1 MFNMSIIEELKKVLG
16 DQNVLTGTDKD
27 RYSSDWL
34 GQYSFEPLCVV
45 RPAST
50 QEVSKVVRLAS
61 AAQVN
66 IVPVGGNTGLNGG
79 THSDNA
85 ISISME
91 RMNSIHE
98 IRVNSKIAIVDAGVI
113 LANLHNVVNEN
124 DLMFPLTFG
133 ARGSATIGGVLSTN
147 AGGSNVLKYGNTRD
161 LVLGVEIVLPNG
173 EIMNLMSELHKDNSG
188 YCLRDLVI
196 GAEGTLGIITRA
208 VLKLFPRPK
217 AYATAM
223 VAVNSLDTALSLLN
237 ELQDGTGG
245 AVAAYEYMP
254 KRYIQG
260 HMELSSAS
268 RRPFKEDYE
277 HLVMVELETT
287 VELFS
292 QCGDDGQ
299 VLLSG
304 ELERILDRNLDKG
317 LILDAH
323 IAQNEEQRLIM
334 WERREAA
341 AEISLLKTPLIN
353 NDIAVPL
360 DKISKFLT
368 IMDKKLPELDPDADV
383 LIVSHLGDGN
393 VHYTVW
399 PSRDDEQHKDKIME
413 AIENVVLSLGGSFS
427 AEHGIGLSKLSSMER
442 RKDRVALDVM
452 RQIKHAIDPEG
463 IMNPGK
469 VLPKI
474 Y

>member
-1 MFNMSIIEELKKVLG
+1 MYIIEELKKVLG
-16 DQNVLTGTDKD
+16 DQNVLTGTDKE

-50 QEVSKVVRLAS
+50 QEVSKVVRLAITS
-61 AAQVN
+61 QIN

-91 RMNSIHE
+91 RMNKIHE

-196 GAEGTLGIITRA
+196 GAEGTLGIITQA

-223 VAVNSLDTALSLLN
+223 VAVNSLDTALALLN

-292 QCGDDGQ
+292 RCGDDGQ

-368 IMDKKLPELDPDADV
+368 IMEKKLPELDPDADV

>member
-1 MFNMSIIEELKKVLG
+1 MSLIEELKKDLG
-16 DQNVLTGTDKD
+16 DQNVLTGTDKE

-34 GQYSFEPLCVV
+34 GQYRFEPLCVV

-50 QEVSKVVRLAS
+50 KEVSKVVRLARS
-61 AAQVN
+61 FHVN

-91 RMNSIHE
+91 RMNKICE
-98 IRVNSKIAIVDAGVI
+98 IRLNSKIAIVEAGVI
-113 LANLHNVVNEN
+113 LANLHQIVNEN

-196 GAEGTLGIITRA
+196 GAEGTLGIITKA
-208 VLKLFPRPK
+208 VVKLFPKPK

-223 VAVNSLDTALSLLN
+223 IAVKSLDSALALLN
-237 ELQDGTGG
+237 ELQDQTGG

-254 KRYIQG
+254 KRYIEG
-260 HMELSSAS
+260 HMELSSS
-268 RRPFKEDYE
+268 SKKPFKKDYE

-292 QCGDDGQ
+292 RYGDDGK

-304 ELERILDRNLDKG
+304 ELERILNKNLNEG
-317 LILDAH
+317 FILDAH

-360 DKISKFLT
+360 DQVSKFLT
-368 IMDKKLPELDPDADV
+368 VMEKKLPELDPDADV

-399 PSRDDEQHKDKIME
+399 PSNDDEKHKDKIME
-413 AIENVVLSLGGSFS
+413 AIETVVLTLGGSFS

-442 RKDRVALDVM
+442 RKDRVSLEVM
-452 RQIKHAIDPEG
+452 RKIKNAIDPEG

-469 VLPKI
+469 VLPKAH
-474 Y
+474 

>member
-16 DQNVLTGTDKD
+16 DQNVLTGTDKE

-61 AAQVN
+61 TAQIN

-91 RMNSIHE
+91 RMNNIHE

-196 GAEGTLGIITRA
+196 GAEGTLGIITQA

-217 AYATAM
+217 AYATDM

-292 QCGDDGQ
+292 RCGDDGQ

-368 IMDKKLPELDPDADV
+368 IMEKKLPELDPDADV
-383 LIVSHLGDGN
+383 VIVSHLGDGN

>member
-91 RMNSIHE
+91 RMNNIHE
-98 IRVNSKIAIVDAGVI
+98 IRANSKIAIVDAGVI

-196 GAEGTLGIITRA
+196 GAEGTLGIITQA

-292 QCGDDGQ
+292 RCGDDGQ

-368 IMDKKLPELDPDADV
+368 IMEKKLPELDPDADV

>member
-91 RMNSIHE
+91 RMNIIHE

-196 GAEGTLGIITRA
+196 GAEGTLGIITQA

-368 IMDKKLPELDPDADV
+368 IMEKKLPELDPDADV

>member
-1 MFNMSIIEELKKVLG
+1 MSLIGELKKVLG
-16 DQNVLTGTDKD
+16 DQNVLTGADKD

-34 GQYSFEPLCVV
+34 GQYIFEPLCVV
-45 RPAST
+45 RPGST
-50 QEVSKVVRLAS
+50 EEVSKIVKLARTFQS
-61 AAQVN
+61 K

-91 RMNSIHE
+91 RMNKIHE
-98 IRVNSKIAIVDAGVI
+98 IRLNSKIAIVEAGVI
-113 LANLHNVVNEN
+113 LTSLHQVANEN
-124 DLMFPLTFG
+124 DLIFPLTFG

-161 LVLGVEIVLPNG
+161 LVLGVEIVLPSG

-188 YCLRDLVI
+188 YCLRDLIV
-196 GAEGTLGIITRA
+196 GAEGTLGIITQA
-208 VLKLFPRPK
+208 VLKLFPKPK

-223 VAVNSLDTALSLLN
+223 IAVKSLEDALSLLN

-260 HMELSSAS
+260 HMELSTAS
-268 RRPFKEDYE
+268 RKPFQKDYE

-287 VELFS
+287 IELFS
-292 QCGDDGQ
+292 RSKDDGQ
-299 VLLSG
+299 VILSG
-304 ELERILDRNLDKG
+304 ELERILNKNLDRG
-317 LILDAH
+317 VILDAH

-341 AEISLLKTPLIN
+341 AEISLLRTPLIN

-360 DKISKFLT
+360 DKVAKFFN
-368 IMDKKLPELDPDADV
+368 IMEKKLPDLDPDADV
-383 LIVSHLGDGN
+383 LVVSHLGDGN

-399 PSRDDEQHKDKIME
+399 PSKDDEKHKDKIME
-413 AIENVVLSLGGSFS
+413 AIESVVLKLGGSFS

-452 RQIKHAIDPEG
+452 SQIKNAIDPEG

-469 VLPKI
+469 VLPKL
-474 Y
+474 

>member
-91 RMNSIHE
+91 RMNNIHE

-196 GAEGTLGIITRA
+196 GAEGTLGIITQA

-368 IMDKKLPELDPDADV
+368 IMEKKLPELDPDADV

-474 Y
+474 

>member
-368 IMDKKLPELDPDADV
+368 IMEKKLPELDPDADV

>member
-1 MFNMSIIEELKKVLG
+1 MSIIEELKKVLG

-91 RMNSIHE
+91 RMNNIHE

-196 GAEGTLGIITRA
+196 GAEGTLGIITQA

-368 IMDKKLPELDPDADV
+368 IMEKKLPELDPDADV

>member
-1 MFNMSIIEELKKVLG
+1 MSIIEELKKVLG

-196 GAEGTLGIITRA
+196 GAEGTLGIITQA

-368 IMDKKLPELDPDADV
+368 IMEKKLPELDPDADV

-399 PSRDDEQHKDKIME
+399 PSRDDEQHKDKIKE
-413 AIENVVLSLGGSFS
+413 AIENVVLSLGGNFS

>member
-1 MFNMSIIEELKKVLG
+1 
-16 DQNVLTGTDKD
+16 
-27 RYSSDWL
+27 
-34 GQYSFEPLCVV
+34 
-45 RPAST
+45 
-50 QEVSKVVRLAS
+50 
-61 AAQVN
+61 
-66 IVPVGGNTGLNGG
+66 
-79 THSDNA
+79 
-85 ISISME
+85 
-91 RMNSIHE
+91 MNNIHE

-196 GAEGTLGIITRA
+196 GAEGTLGIITQA

-292 QCGDDGQ
+292 RCGDDGQ

-368 IMDKKLPELDPDADV
+368 IMEKKLPELDPDADV

>member
-1 MFNMSIIEELKKVLG
+1 MSLIGELKKVLG
-16 DQNVLTGTDKD
+16 DRNVLTGADKD

-34 GQYSFEPLCVV
+34 GHYIFEPLCVV
-45 RPAST
+45 RPGST
-50 QEVSKVVRLAS
+50 EEVSKIVKLARTFQS
-61 AAQVN
+61 K

-91 RMNSIHE
+91 RMNKIHE
-98 IRVNSKIAIVDAGVI
+98 IRLNSKIAIVEAGVI
-113 LANLHNVVNEN
+113 LTSLHQVANEN
-124 DLMFPLTFG
+124 DLIFPLTFG

-161 LVLGVEIVLPNG
+161 LVLGVEIVLPSG

-188 YCLRDLVI
+188 YCLRDLIV
-196 GAEGTLGIITRA
+196 GAEGTLGIITQA
-208 VLKLFPRPK
+208 VLKLFPKPK

-223 VAVNSLDTALSLLN
+223 IAVKSLEDALSLLN

-260 HMELSSAS
+260 HMELSTAS
-268 RRPFKEDYE
+268 RKPFQKDYE

-287 VELFS
+287 IELFS
-292 QCGDDGQ
+292 RSKDDGQ
-299 VLLSG
+299 VILSG
-304 ELERILDRNLDKG
+304 ELERILNKNLDRG
-317 LILDAH
+317 VILDAH

-341 AEISLLKTPLIN
+341 AEISLLRTPLIN

-360 DKISKFLT
+360 DKVAKFFN
-368 IMDKKLPELDPDADV
+368 IMEKKLPDLDPDADV
-383 LIVSHLGDGN
+383 LVVSHLGDGN

-399 PSRDDEQHKDKIME
+399 PSKDDEKHKDKIME
-413 AIENVVLSLGGSFS
+413 AIESVVLKLGGSFS

-452 RQIKHAIDPEG
+452 RQIKNAIDPEG

-469 VLPKI
+469 VLPKL
-474 Y
+474 

>member
-1 MFNMSIIEELKKVLG
+1 MSIIEELKKVLG
-16 DQNVLTGTDKD
+16 DQNVLTGTDKE

-196 GAEGTLGIITRA
+196 GAEGTLGIITQA

-292 QCGDDGQ
+292 RCGDDGQ

-368 IMDKKLPELDPDADV
+368 IMEKKLPELDPDADV

>member
-91 RMNSIHE
+91 RINSIHE

-147 AGGSNVLKYGNTRD
+147 AGGSNLLKYGNTRD

-196 GAEGTLGIITRA
+196 GAEGTLGIITQA

-292 QCGDDGQ
+292 RCGDDGQ

-368 IMDKKLPELDPDADV
+368 IMEKKLPELDPDADV

>member
-1 MFNMSIIEELKKVLG
+1 MSLIEELKKVLG
-16 DQNVLTGTDKD
+16 DQNVLTGNDKE

-34 GQYSFEPLCVV
+34 GQYRFEPFCVV

-50 QEVSKVVRLAS
+50 KEVSKVVRLARS
-61 AAQVN
+61 FQVN

-91 RMNSIHE
+91 RMNKICE
-98 IRVNSKIAIVDAGVI
+98 IRLNSKIAIVEAGVI
-113 LANLHNVVNEN
+113 LANLHQIVNEN

-196 GAEGTLGIITRA
+196 GAEGTLGIITKA
-208 VLKLFPRPK
+208 VVKLFPKPK

-223 VAVNSLDTALSLLN
+223 IAVKSLDSALALLN
-237 ELQDGTGG
+237 ELQDQTGG

-254 KRYIQG
+254 KRYIEG
-260 HMELSSAS
+260 HMELSSS
-268 RRPFKEDYE
+268 SKKPFTKDYE

-292 QCGDDGQ
+292 RYGDDGK

-304 ELERILDRNLDKG
+304 ELERILNKNLNEG
-317 LILDAH
+317 FILDAH

-360 DKISKFLT
+360 DQVSKFLT
-368 IMDKKLPELDPDADV
+368 VMEKKLPDLDPDADV

-399 PSRDDEQHKDKIME
+399 PSNDDEKHKDKIME
-413 AIENVVLSLGGSFS
+413 AIETVVLTLGGSFS

-442 RKDRVALDVM
+442 RKDRVSLEVM
-452 RQIKHAIDPEG
+452 RQIKNAIDPEG

-469 VLPKI
+469 VLPKAH
-474 Y
+474 

>member
-1 MFNMSIIEELKKVLG
+1 MSLIEELKSILG
-16 DQNVLTGTDKD
+16 DQHVLTGIDKK

-45 RPAST
+45 RPST
-50 QEVSKVVRLAS
+50 TQQVSEVVRLAS
-61 AAQVN
+61 RLGVS

-79 THSDNA
+79 THSDKS

-91 RMNSIHE
+91 RMNNIHE
-98 IRVNSKIAIVDAGVI
+98 IRSSSKIALVEAGVI
-113 LANLHNVVNEN
+113 LTTLHQAVNEN

-161 LVLGVEIVLPNG
+161 LVLGVEMVLPNG
-173 EIMNLMSELHKDNSG
+173 DIMNLMSELHKDNSG

-196 GAEGTLGIITRA
+196 GAEGTLGIITQA
-208 VLKLFPRPK
+208 VLKLFPKPK
-217 AYATAM
+217 AHATAM
-223 VAVNSLDTALSLLN
+223 VAVKSLDHALALLN
-237 ELQDGTGG
+237 ELQEGTGG

-260 HMELSSAS
+260 YMELSSSS
-268 RRPFKEDYE
+268 RKPFQKDYD
-277 HLVMVELETT
+277 HLVMIELETT

-292 QCGDDGQ
+292 RSTDDGQ

-304 ELERILDRNLDKG
+304 ELERILNKNLVDG
-317 LILDAH
+317 SILDAH

-341 AEISLLKTPLIN
+341 AEISLLKKPLIN

-360 DKISKFLT
+360 EKISEFLT
-368 IMDKKLPELDPDADV
+368 IMESKLPELDPEADV

-399 PSRDDEQHKDKIME
+399 PSLDDEKHKDKIME
-413 AIENVVLSLGGSFS
+413 AIENVVLLLGGSFS
-427 AEHGIGLSKLSSMER
+427 AEHGIGISKLSSMER
-442 RKDRVALDVM
+442 RKDSVALKVM
-452 RQIKHAIDPEG
+452 RQIKDAIDPKG

-469 VLPKI
+469 VLPRE
-474 Y
+474 YGS

>member
-16 DQNVLTGTDKD
+16 DQNVLTGTDKE

-61 AAQVN
+61 TAQIN

-91 RMNSIHE
+91 RMNNIHE

-196 GAEGTLGIITRA
+196 GAEGTLGIITQA

-223 VAVNSLDTALSLLN
+223 VAVNSLDTALALLN

-268 RRPFKEDYE
+268 RRPFKQDYE

-368 IMDKKLPELDPDADV
+368 IMEKKLPELDPDADV

>member
-16 DQNVLTGTDKD
+16 DQNVLTGTDKE

-61 AAQVN
+61 TAQIN

-91 RMNSIHE
+91 RMNNIHE

-196 GAEGTLGIITRA
+196 GAEGTLGIITQA

-368 IMDKKLPELDPDADV
+368 IMEKKLPELDPDADV

-469 VLPKI
+469 VLPKT

>member
-196 GAEGTLGIITRA
+196 GAEGTLGIITQA

-368 IMDKKLPELDPDADV
+368 IMEKKLPELDPDADV

-452 RQIKHAIDPEG
+452 RQIKYAIDPEG

-474 Y
+474 

>member
-1 MFNMSIIEELKKVLG
+1 
-16 DQNVLTGTDKD
+16 
-27 RYSSDWL
+27 
-34 GQYSFEPLCVV
+34 
-45 RPAST
+45 
-50 QEVSKVVRLAS
+50 
-61 AAQVN
+61 
-66 IVPVGGNTGLNGG
+66 
-79 THSDNA
+79 
-85 ISISME
+85 
-91 RMNSIHE
+91 
-98 IRVNSKIAIVDAGVI
+98 
-113 LANLHNVVNEN
+113 
-124 DLMFPLTFG
+124 
-133 ARGSATIGGVLSTN
+133 
-147 AGGSNVLKYGNTRD
+147 
-161 LVLGVEIVLPNG
+161 
-173 EIMNLMSELHKDNSG
+173 MNLMSELHKDNSG

-196 GAEGTLGIITRA
+196 GAEGTLGIITQA

-268 RRPFKEDYE
+268 RRPFKEDHE

-368 IMDKKLPELDPDADV
+368 IMEKKLPELDPDADV

>member
-1 MFNMSIIEELKKVLG
+1 MFIIEELKKVLG
-16 DQNVLTGTDKD
+16 YQNVLTGTDKE

-61 AAQVN
+61 TAQIN

-91 RMNSIHE
+91 RMNNIHE

-124 DLMFPLTFG
+124 DVMFPLTFG

-147 AGGSNVLKYGNTRD
+147 AGGSNVLKYGNTRN

-196 GAEGTLGIITRA
+196 GAEGTLGIITQA

-292 QCGDDGQ
+292 RCGDDGQ

-304 ELERILDRNLDKG
+304 ELERILDKNLDKG

-368 IMDKKLPELDPDADV
+368 IMEKKLPELDPDADV

>member
-196 GAEGTLGIITRA
+196 GAEGTLGIITQA

-292 QCGDDGQ
+292 RCGDDGQ

-368 IMDKKLPELDPDADV
+368 IMEKKLPELDPDADV

>member
-91 RMNSIHE
+91 RMNNIHE
-98 IRVNSKIAIVDAGVI
+98 IRANSKIAIVDAGVI

-196 GAEGTLGIITRA
+196 GAEGTLGIITQA

-368 IMDKKLPELDPDADV
+368 IMEKKLPELDPDADV

>member
-1 MFNMSIIEELKKVLG
+1 MSIIEELKKVLG
-16 DQNVLTGTDKD
+16 DQNVLTGTDKE

-91 RMNSIHE
+91 RMNNIHE

-196 GAEGTLGIITRA
+196 GAEGTLGIITQA

-368 IMDKKLPELDPDADV
+368 IMEKKLPELDPDADV

-469 VLPKI
+469 VLPKT

>member
-1 MFNMSIIEELKKVLG
+1 MSIIEELKKVLG
-16 DQNVLTGTDKD
+16 DQNVLTGTDKE

-61 AAQVN
+61 TAQTN

-91 RMNSIHE
+91 RMNNIHE

-196 GAEGTLGIITRA
+196 GAEGTLGIITQA

-368 IMDKKLPELDPDADV
+368 IMEKKLPELDPDADV

>member
-1 MFNMSIIEELKKVLG
+1 MSLIEELRTILG
-16 DQNVLTGTDKD
+16 DQNVLTGADKE

-34 GQYSFEPLCVV
+34 GQYKFEPLCVV

-50 QEVSKVVRLAS
+50 EEVAEVVRLAGFLK
-61 AAQVN
+61 VN

-91 RMNSIHE
+91 RMNKIVE
-98 IRVNSKIAIVDAGVI
+98 IRSNSKLAIVEAGVI
-113 LANLHNVVNEN
+113 LSNLHQVVNEN
-124 DLMFPLTFG
+124 DLIFPLTFG
-133 ARGSATIGGVLSTN
+133 ARGSATVGGVLSTN

-161 LVLGVEIVLPNG
+161 LVLGVEMVLPNG

-196 GAEGTLGIITRA
+196 GAEGTLGIITKA
-208 VLKLFPRPK
+208 VVKLFPKPK

-223 VAVNSLDTALSLLN
+223 IAVKSLDSALDLLN

-260 HMELSSAS
+260 HMELSSS
-268 RRPFKEDYE
+268 SKKPFEKDYE

-292 QCGDDGQ
+292 RYGDDGKT
-299 VLLSG
+299 LLSG
-304 ELERILDRNLDKG
+304 ELERILNKNLNEDF
-317 LILDAH
+317 ILDAH

-341 AEISLLKTPLIN
+341 AEISLLKKPIIN

-360 DKISKFLT
+360 DKVSKFLT
-368 IMDKKLPELDPDADV
+368 VMEQKLPDLDPDADV

-393 VHYTVW
+393 VHF
-399 PSRDDEQHKDKIME
+399 
-413 AIENVVLSLGGSFS
+413 NLSPPEGKEDFSELDGEIYLRLAELASSMSGSFA
-427 AEHGIGLSKLSSMER
+427 AEHGIGREKIIMADKLRDSIER
-442 RKDRVALDVM
+442 DIMRKLKKSLDELN
-452 RQIKHAIDPEG
+452 QL
-463 IMNPGK
+463 NPG
-469 VLPKI
+469 VLFSEK
-474 Y
+474 

>member
-1 MFNMSIIEELKKVLG
+1 MSIIEELKKVLG
-16 DQNVLTGTDKD
+16 DQNVLTGTDKE

-61 AAQVN
+61 TAQIN

-91 RMNSIHE
+91 RMNNIHE

-196 GAEGTLGIITRA
+196 GAEGTLGIITQA

-368 IMDKKLPELDPDADV
+368 IMEKKLPELDPDADV

>member
-1 MFNMSIIEELKKVLG
+1 MSIIEELKKVLG
-16 DQNVLTGTDKD
+16 DQNVLTGTDKE

-61 AAQVN
+61 TAQIN

-91 RMNSIHE
+91 RMNNIHE

-196 GAEGTLGIITRA
+196 GAEGTLGIITQA

-223 VAVNSLDTALSLLN
+223 VAVNSLDGALSLLN

-292 QCGDDGQ
+292 RCGDDGQ

-368 IMDKKLPELDPDADV
+368 IMEKKLPELDPDADV

-399 PSRDDEQHKDKIME
+399 PSLDDEQHKDKIME

-442 RKDRVALDVM
+442 RKDRIALDVM

>member
-1 MFNMSIIEELKKVLG
+1 MSLVGELKKILG
-16 DQNVLTGTDKD
+16 DQNVLTGADKD

-34 GQYSFEPLCVV
+34 GHYIFEPLCVV
-45 RPAST
+45 RPGST
-50 QEVSKVVRLAS
+50 EEVSKIVKLARTFQS
-61 AAQVN
+61 K

-91 RMNSIHE
+91 RMNKIHE
-98 IRVNSKIAIVDAGVI
+98 IRLNSKIAIVEAGVI
-113 LANLHNVVNEN
+113 LTSLHQVANEN
-124 DLMFPLTFG
+124 DLIFPLTFG

-161 LVLGVEIVLPNG
+161 LVLGVEIVLPSG

-188 YCLRDLVI
+188 YCLRDLII
-196 GAEGTLGIITRA
+196 GAEGTLGIITQA
-208 VLKLFPRPK
+208 VLKLFPKPK

-223 VAVNSLDTALSLLN
+223 IAVKSLEDALSLLN

-260 HMELSSAS
+260 HMELSTAS
-268 RRPFKEDYE
+268 RKPFQKDYE

-287 VELFS
+287 IELFS
-292 QCGDDGQ
+292 RSKDDGQ
-299 VLLSG
+299 VILSG
-304 ELERILDRNLDKG
+304 ELERILNKNLDRG
-317 LILDAH
+317 VILDAH

-341 AEISLLKTPLIN
+341 AEISLLRTPLIN

-360 DKISKFLT
+360 DKVAKFFN
-368 IMDKKLPELDPDADV
+368 IMEKKLPDLDPDADV
-383 LIVSHLGDGN
+383 LVVSHLGDGN

-399 PSRDDEQHKDKIME
+399 PSKDDEKHKDKIME
-413 AIENVVLSLGGSFS
+413 AIESVVLKLGGSFS

-452 RQIKHAIDPEG
+452 RQIKNAIDPEG

-469 VLPKI
+469 VLPKL
-474 Y
+474 

>member
-16 DQNVLTGTDKD
+16 DQNVLTGTDKE

-61 AAQVN
+61 TAQIN

-196 GAEGTLGIITRA
+196 GAEGTLGIITQA

-368 IMDKKLPELDPDADV
+368 IMEKKLPELDPDADV

>member
-1 MFNMSIIEELKKVLG
+1 MSIIEELKKVLG
-16 DQNVLTGTDKD
+16 DQNVLTGTDKE

-61 AAQVN
+61 TAQIN

-91 RMNSIHE
+91 RMNNIHE

-196 GAEGTLGIITRA
+196 GAEGTLGIITQA

-223 VAVNSLDTALSLLN
+223 VAVNSLDTALALLN

-292 QCGDDGQ
+292 RCGDDGQ

-368 IMDKKLPELDPDADV
+368 IMEKKLPELDPDADV

>member
-1 MFNMSIIEELKKVLG
+1 MFNMSIIGELKKVLG

-196 GAEGTLGIITRA
+196 GAEGTLGIITQA

-304 ELERILDRNLDKG
+304 ELERILDSNLDKG

-368 IMDKKLPELDPDADV
+368 IMEKKLPELDPDADV

>member
-16 DQNVLTGTDKD
+16 DQNVLTGTDKE

-196 GAEGTLGIITRA
+196 GAEGTLGIITQA

-292 QCGDDGQ
+292 RCGDDGQ

-368 IMDKKLPELDPDADV
+368 IMEKKLPELDPDADV

>member
-1 MFNMSIIEELKKVLG
+1 MSIIEELKKVLG
-16 DQNVLTGTDKD
+16 DQNVLTGTDKE

-61 AAQVN
+61 TAQIN

-91 RMNSIHE
+91 RMNNIHE
-98 IRVNSKIAIVDAGVI
+98 IRENSKIAIVDAGVI

-124 DLMFPLTFG
+124 DLMLPLTFG

-196 GAEGTLGIITRA
+196 GAEGTLGIITQA

-299 VLLSG
+299 VLLSS

-368 IMDKKLPELDPDADV
+368 IMEKKLPELDPDADV

>member
-1 MFNMSIIEELKKVLG
+1 MSIIEELKKVLG
-16 DQNVLTGTDKD
+16 DQNVLTGTDKE

-50 QEVSKVVRLAS
+50 QEVDKVVLLAS
-61 AAQVN
+61 TAQIN

-91 RMNSIHE
+91 RMNNIHE

-196 GAEGTLGIITRA
+196 GAEGTLGIITQA

-223 VAVNSLDTALSLLN
+223 VAVNSLDTALALLN

-292 QCGDDGQ
+292 RCGDDGQ

-368 IMDKKLPELDPDADV
+368 IMEKKLPELDPDADV

-474 Y
+474 YKA

>member
-16 DQNVLTGTDKD
+16 DQNVLTGTDKE

-61 AAQVN
+61 TAQIN

-91 RMNSIHE
+91 RMNNIHE

-196 GAEGTLGIITRA
+196 GAEGTLGIITQA

-368 IMDKKLPELDPDADV
+368 IMEKKLPELDPDADV

>member
-196 GAEGTLGIITRA
+196 GAEGTLGIITQA

-292 QCGDDGQ
+292 RCGDDGQ
-299 VLLSG
+299 VLLRG

-368 IMDKKLPELDPDADV
+368 IMEKKLPELDPDADV

-399 PSRDDEQHKDKIME
+399 PSLDDEQHKDKIME